1 MRQFGLIAYP
11 VAHSYS
17 KQYFE
22 KKFAQE
28 GISDAAYELFPLPD
42 IQDLPA
48 LIQTNPELCG
58 LNVSIPH
65 KQTVIPFLDELSDD
79 AQAIGAVNTI
89 RIERQADHIR
99 LLGFNTDY
107 IGFRKSLEPL
117 LSREVSSALIL
128 GNGGSSKTVQ
138 KALNDLAIDFQVV
151 SRSGELNYKTLLA
164 SDVEAVQLIVNT
176 TPLGM
181 WPNTE
186 QAPEIPYEAI
196 TANHLLFDLVY
207 NPEPSTFLEWGAKK
221 GARIKGG
228 LEMLSLQAEAAWTI
242 WNT

>member
-1 MRQFGLIAYP
+1 MRKFGLIAYP
-11 VAHSYS
+11 VAHSFS

-48 LIQTNPELCG
+48 LLEAHPELCG

-65 KQTVIPFLDELSDD
+65 KQSVIPFLDELSDE
-79 AQAIGAVNTI
+79 AKAIGAVNTI
-89 RIERQADHIR
+89 RIERNADQIR

-107 IGFRKSLEPL
+107 TGFRKSLDPL
-117 LSREVSSALIL
+117 LTPGIKKALVL

-138 KALNDLAIDFQVV
+138 KALSDLGIGFRVI
-151 SRSGELNYKTLLA
+151 SRSGELNYESLLA

-181 WPNTE
+181 WPNIN
-186 QAPEIPYEAI
+186 QAPEIPYAAI
-196 TANHLLFDLVY
+196 NTDHLLFDLVY
-207 NPEPSTFLEWGAKK
+207 NPEPSLFLQKGLNK

-242 WNT
+242 WNA

>member
-11 VAHSYS
+11 VAHSFS

-28 GISDAAYELFPLPD
+28 GISDAVYELYPLPQ
-42 IQDLPA
+42 IEDLPA
-48 LIQTNPELCG
+48 LIQAKPELCG

-65 KQTVIPFLDELSDD
+65 KQAVIPYLDELSDE
-79 AQAIGAVNTI
+79 AKAIGAVNTI
-89 RIERQADHIR
+89 RIERQGGKIR

-107 IGFRKSLEPL
+107 SGFRNSLEPR
-117 LSREVSSALIL
+117 LSSEMKSALVL

-138 KALNDLAIDFQVV
+138 KALSDLAIDFRVV
-151 SRSGELNYKTLLA
+151 SRGGELNYHTLQA
-164 SDVEAVQLIVNT
+164 SDVESVQLIVNT

-181 WPNTE
+181 WPNTD

-196 TANHLLFDLVY
+196 NANHLLFDLVY
-207 NPEPSTFLEWGAKK
+207 NPEPSKFLTLGAKK

-242 WNT
+242 WNA